1 MADLRL
7 LTLAL
12 AAMVSLLVG
21 AWCAGSRKVEAPRLA
36 GQIVDKHTSEPIEGM
51 AVYQGYSTMNRSIL
65 TSHTVGERDHRWT
78 MTDAEGRFEFP
89 AHVVAEA
96 LKDYVDI
103 DPTPFIVLVHRDY
116 GRPFVH
122 VPEDRSQWESIV
134 WEIEPDLRS
143 LEAMRS
149 TGSRCDLPCR
159 DLAGASYEHC
169 YELACNEPLPESR
182 KAPERTR

>member
-12 AAMVSLLVG
+12 VTMASLLTG
-21 AWCAGSRKVEAPRLA
+21 AWCSGSRKVEVPRLA
-36 GQIVDKHTSEPIEGM
+36 GQILDKRTSEPIEGM

-65 TSHTVGERDHRWT
+65 TTHTVGERDHRWT
-78 MTDAEGRFEFP
+78 MTDADGRFEFP

-103 DPTPFIVLVHRDY
+103 RPTPFIVLVHRDY

-134 WEIEPDLRS
+134 WEVEPDERTRAWLADPGLCNS
-143 LEAMRS
+143 V
-149 TGSRCDLPCR
+149 CDLGGE
-159 DLAGASYEHC
+159 AYYHC
-169 YELACNEPLPESR
+169 YEIACGVPFPRRESHR
-182 KAPERTR
+182 